1 MNIKQL
7 YASDSSG
14 FTIVVESIDHIHF
27 YCSQLRKESLTC
39 PEQIVLIQK
48 ETSFLPFLTLHDNL
62 LIGLKKEAKS
72 QLKDWLSFFQLDM
85 QTLQQSSDQIT
96 ELDLLKLQLIRALL
110 TKKTKIFLNQSL
122 DHLSVYEIQQILP
135 TLHNLS
141 QQAAIHLV
149 LFTQNP
155 HIAKT
160 SFCDCCIHEP
170 DSKRNAEKVGPK
182 ASHYD
187 K

>member
-1 MNIKQL
+1 MNIDPL
-7 YASDSSG
+7 CSLDTSG
-14 FTIVVESIDHIHF
+14 FTIIVESIDHIDSHF
-27 YCSQLRKESLTC
+27 SQLRKKSLHC
-39 PEQIVLIQK
+39 PEQIVLIQR

-72 QLKDWLSFFQLDM
+72 QLKDWLSFFQLDT
-85 QTLQQSSDQIT
+85 QTLQKTSNQIMD
-96 ELDLLKLQLIRALL
+96 LDLLKLQLIRALL

-122 DHLSVYEIQQILP
+122 DSLSVYETQQILP
-135 TLHNLS
+135 MLHNLS
-141 QQAAIHLV
+141 QRSSIHLV
-149 LFTQNP
+149 LFTQNF

-170 DSKRNAEKVGPK
+170 CNKKNAEKVK
-182 ASHYD
+182 TKVSYSN

>member
-1 MNIKQL
+1 MNIKPL
-7 YASDSSG
+7 CSSNTSG
-14 FTIVVESIDHIHF
+14 FTIVVASIDRIHF
-27 YCSQLRKESLTC
+27 YFNQLRKESLSC

-72 QLKDWLSFFQLDM
+72 QLKNWLSFFQLDM
-85 QTLQQSSDQIT
+85 QTLQKSSDQIK

-122 DHLSVYEIQQILP
+122 DCLSVYEIQQILP

-141 QQAAIHLV
+141 QQAGIHLV

-155 HIAKT
+155 QIAKT

-170 DSKRNAEKVGPK
+170 SNKSNVEKVGTKTCP
-182 ASHYD
+182 SD